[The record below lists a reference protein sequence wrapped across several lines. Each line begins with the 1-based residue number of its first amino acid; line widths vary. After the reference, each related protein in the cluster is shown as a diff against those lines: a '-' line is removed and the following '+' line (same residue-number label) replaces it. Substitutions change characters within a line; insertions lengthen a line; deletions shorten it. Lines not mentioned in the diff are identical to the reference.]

1 MLIEIPANVNS
12 AIEALLNAGFDAY
25 AVGGAVRDCLS
36 GRHANDWDIATSA
49 LAQQTKEVFA
59 GKRVID
65 TGIKHG
71 TVTVIINGE
80 PIEIT
85 TFRIDAGYSDN
96 RHPDSVEFTKD
107 ICLDLSRR
115 DFTVN
120 AMAYNH
126 RDGLVDIFSSQED
139 LKNKIIRCV
148 GDPDT
153 RFNEDALRIIRAL
166 RFASVLGF
174 SVEECTAES
183 IRKNR
188 LLLRNVAV
196 ERTTKELCRLIC
208 GINAAKIISE
218 FKEVFTC
225 LVPEF
230 ESGINGHAPE
240 IISRCKPCAEHAMAA
255 LLLDVPEAAPEV
267 LKRLRL
273 SNKFIALCG
282 TLVKYGKT
290 DLSSLSESEFKKL
303 AGILSEEYFS
313 ELLSFQKAVF
323 PSFDESLFSKAK
335 RIFEIGECVSI
346 SGLAINGKNVSDSTG
361 AKGFQVGE
369 ILSLLLDCV
378 LNEEIPNTV
387 EALTEKAK
395 ALYKEKSHD

>member
-25 AVGGAVRDCLS
+25 AVGGAVRDCLG

-59 GKRVID
+59 DKRVID

-71 TVTVIINGE
+71 TVTVIINSE

-174 SVEECTAES
+174 TVEEGTAKS

-188 LLLRNVAV
+188 LLLRNVAI
-196 ERTTKELCRLIC
+196 ERITKELCKLIC

-225 LVPEF
+225 IAPEF
-230 ESGINGHAPE
+230 ESGINGQAPA
-240 IISRCKPCAEHAMAA
+240 ILSRCNPCAEHAMAA
-255 LLLDVPEAAPEV
+255 LLLDTPEAAPEV
-267 LKRLRL
+267 MKRLRL

-282 TLVKYGKT
+282 TLIKYGKT
-290 DLSSLSESEFKKL
+290 DLSALSKPEFKKL
-303 AGILSEEYFS
+303 AGILSKEYMTELLCFQQAVFPYFS
-313 ELLSFQKAVF
+313 E
-323 PSFDESLFSKAK
+323 SLFYEAE
-335 RIFEIGECVSI
+335 RIFESGECINI
-346 SGLAINGKNVSDSTG
+346 SGLAINGKNVSDCTG
-361 AKGFQVGE
+361 AKGTQVGE
-369 ILSLLLDCV
+369 ILSALLDCV
-378 LNEEIPNTV
+378 LNEEIPNTT

-395 ALYKEKSHD
+395 ALYKEKNHD

>member
-12 AIEALLNAGFDAY
+12 AIEALLAAGFDAY

-36 GRHANDWDIATSA
+36 GRYANDWDIATSA

-59 GKRVID
+59 DKRVID

-166 RFASVLGF
+166 RFAAALGF
-174 SVEECTAES
+174 SVEKNTAES
-183 IRKNR
+183 IHKNR
-188 LLLRNVAV
+188 LLLRNVAI
-196 ERTTKELCRLIC
+196 ERITKELCRLIC

-225 LVPEF
+225 IVPEF
-230 ESGINGHAPE
+230 GSGINGQAPE
-240 IISRCKPCAEHAMAA
+240 ILSRCKPCAEHAMAA

-267 LKRLRL
+267 MKRLRL
-273 SNKFIALCG
+273 SNKFISLCG
-282 TLVKYGKT
+282 VLIKYGKT
-290 DLSSLSESEFKKL
+290 DLSSLTKSEFKKL
-303 AGILSEEYFS
+303 AGILSEEYMT
-313 ELLSFQKAVF
+313 ELLSFQQAVF
-323 PSFDESLFSKAK
+323 PSFDKSLFSEAK
-335 RIFEIGECVSI
+335 RIFENRECINI
-346 SGLAINGKNVSDSTG
+346 SGLAINGKAVSNSTG
-361 AKGFQVGE
+361 AKGALVGE
-369 ILSLLLDCV
+369 ILSALLDCV
-378 LNEEIPNTV
+378 LNEEIPNTT

-395 ALYKEKSHD
+395 ALYKENSHD